1 MHHQIFILLSW
12 VYTSKFVLTSF
23 FLTSPCWKASMST
36 FEQRD
41 LSRRILSHFVVNMS
55 KKTCLCKLVLYY
67 TLYQTFVYRILFKAE
82 EWEIVSQV
90 LLRRVVESDRI
101 RLLLF
106 HSKYRGHSSLNKVP
120 KWPCIKVVKYYA
132 SLHCL
137 MVNMFR
143 FTKVLTTDLRK
154 IYERFPPRRRLPRS
168 KFLCIRLHWLT
179 DCLRHLF

>member
-1 MHHQIFILLSW
+1 MSIIYFISLTHNLVLYASSNFHIVKLSLHKQ
-12 VYTSKFVLTSF
+12 VCIDKF
-23 FLTSPCWKASMST
+23 FLDKSPCWKASMST

-82 EWEIVSQV
+82 EWEIVSQI

-120 KWPCIKVVKYYA
+120 KWQCIKVV
-132 SLHCL
+132 
-137 MVNMFR
+137 
-143 FTKVLTTDLRK
+143 
-154 IYERFPPRRRLPRS
+154 
-168 KFLCIRLHWLT
+168 
-179 DCLRHLF
+179 